1 MKKNKWER
9 MMFDISRRHATT
21 GLLSFLTLG
30 ATGCASTSSG
40 LGNLDTAAPVD
51 AASVGFDATKLQA
64 LDTAM
69 AKAVADGAVVGM
81 STLLVRHGKVVQAK
95 TYGMAS
101 VSKAR
106 PMAKDTIFRIFS
118 MTKPITGVALMM
130 LFEEGKWSL
139 DDPISK
145 FLPEYANLRV
155 FTGKDAAGEMIT
167 VPAKRPPNMRELMSH
182 TAGFGYGLAPANPV
196 DDMFRAKQISLAT
209 NLEDLATKV
218 ATIPLMY
225 QPGESWSYS
234 ISVDLQARIV
244 EVISGQKFGNF
255 LQSRIFAPLGMRD
268 TAFYVAPEKLA
279 RFGDVYAQN
288 PTNGTLF
295 ELNEAQTPRYP
306 SYSDPTRQESGGGG
320 LVSTINDYGRFCQ
333 MILNKGQAGRVRL
346 LKPESIALMG
356 VDAIPARV
364 IADNTLI
371 GAMGTS
377 PFRFGNGV
385 GFGLDFMV
393 VKDPKLANLPVGTG
407 TLSWGGAAGTW
418 FWIDP
423 ENDLY
428 FVGMI
433 QRFPGTD
440 PRRDLRVLSQQLIY
454 GALNQ
459 PTR

>member
-1 MKKNKWER
+1 MGESIVL
-9 MMFDISRRHATT
+9 DISRRHATT
-21 GLLSFLTLG
+21 GLFSLLTLG
-30 ATGCASTSSG
+30 VTSCATSSG
-40 LGNLDTAAPVD
+40 AITDLDTAVPVD
-51 AASVGFDATKLQA
+51 ATSVGFDPAKLA
-64 LDTAM
+64 AFDAAM
-69 AKAVADGAVVGM
+69 AKAVTDGAVVGL
-81 STLLVRHGKVVQAK
+81 STLLVRHGKVVQSQ

-145 FLPEYANLRV
+145 FLPEYANLTV
-155 FTGKDAAGEMIT
+155 MTGVDASGQMVTI
-167 VPAKRPPNMRELMSH
+167 PAKRPPTMREIMSH
-182 TAGFGYGLAPANPV
+182 TAGFGYGLAPNNPV
-196 DDMFRAKQISLAT
+196 DDMFRAKQISTAP
-209 NLEDLATKV
+209 NLQEMASRV
-218 ATIPLMY
+218 ATIPLLY
-225 QPGESWSYS
+225 QPGESWAYS

-244 EVISGQKFGNF
+244 EVISGQRFGAF

-268 TAFYVAPEKLA
+268 TAFYVSADKIS
-279 RFGDVYAQN
+279 RFGDVYGQN
-288 PTNGTLF
+288 PTTGALF

-306 SYSDPTRQESGGGG
+306 SYTDPGRQESGGGG

-333 MILNKGQAGRVRL
+333 MLLNKGQYGRARL

-356 VDAIPARV
+356 VDAIPERL
-364 IADNTLI
+364 IADNALI

-377 PFRFGNGV
+377 PFRFGKGV

-393 VKDPKLANLPVGTG
+393 VKDPKLANLPVGAG

-418 FWIDP
+418 FWVDP

-428 FVGMI
+428 FIGMI

-440 PRRDLRVLSQQLIY
+440 PRRDLRVLSQQMIY
-454 GALNQ
+454 SALL
-459 PTR
+459 PPRR